1 MRRQQKKELNVQTN
15 IKTAN
20 RKELWLKALVNSGY
34 THIGIN
40 KHLVKEEKIKME
52 SLETPFKVYN
62 TNRIK
67 NRKAIQFVSLEM
79 KINEHIENIS
89 IVVTDLNSMD
99 IFLRYD
105 WLVKHNPQVNY
116 NKETIQFT
124 RCLKECKT
132 LYQDISLKP
141 RNRRNGQR
149 TSGNKKE
156 TGPNKSRRL
165 IRVYLIYL
173 SIQQE
178 EIWEITRKKRIGL

>member
-132 LYQDISLKP
+132 SYQDISLKP

-178 EIWEITRKKRIGL
+178 EI

>member
-1 MRRQQKKELNVQTN
+1 MKRQQKKKPNVQTN

-67 NRKAIQFVSLEM
+67 NRKATQFVSLKI
-79 KINEHIENIS
+79 KINGHIENIS

-99 IFLRYD
+99 IFLGHY
-105 WLVKHNPQVNY
+105 WLVKHNLQVNY
-116 NKETIQFT
+116 DKGTIQFT
-124 RCLKECKT
+124 RCLKEYKT
-132 LYQDISLKP
+132 SYQDISFKP
-141 RNRRNGQR
+141 RNRRNGQM

-165 IRVYLIYL
+165 TRVHLIYL
-173 SIQQE
+173 SI
-178 EIWEITRKKRIGL
+178 